1 LLGRSGSSRNAKPYP
16 AVFRGIRE
24 IVVPTDRGAMRP
36 EYKAV
41 SGSFAVQIRAIVVP
55 TSRGEI
61 VPERDGA

>member
-1 LLGRSGSSRNAKPYP
+1 LGTARPSVDAKRYP
-16 AVFRGIRE
+16 AVFRVIRE